1 MRSDDLILRNVKQV
15 WLGEVRLDLVRLGQV
30 GQGVVWIFMRS
41 CWFNSKEHAIRGA
54 AWQGMAWQGKA
65 RQGPAWLGA
74 AWLGWARQGLAWRGG
89 AGQGKVLLSI
99 GNRPG
104 ESDLIWIKQST

>member
-41 CWFNSKEHAIRGA
+41 CWFNSKGRRISGNVRLSAV
-54 AWQGMAWQGKA
+54 WWFPVQF
-65 RQGPAWLGA
+65 
-74 AWLGWARQGLAWRGG
+74 GLVLWGEVVF
-89 AGQGKVLLSI
+89 GKVWNFRKKILFGLVWCCRVGLGVVLYGLVRFSCVPKI
-99 GNRPG
+99 
-104 ESDLIWIKQST
+104 